1 MATNFPNSSIASIA
15 APSRCSKSIPAETA
29 IASQGVFSR
38 AHTSNEARF
47 AKKDSTTGSR
57 DKYIANSTGFRLR
70 LLSLNRGVIW
80 GTLAI
85 SSVETPNF
93 LSALA
98 FRAALVKLISCLRG
112 LSRPFIELMFPVFDL
127 ATSPL
132 ILDRPARYGLKQ
144 YETKNRLTGRVL
156 GGATSL
162 ASSPGLPVR
171 PIARFHAAASNSACS
186 RVRDHQARQHT
197 QGKSIRFRWIS
208 HVTRPS

>member
-98 FRAALVKLISCLRG
+98 FRAALVKLISCLR
-112 LSRPFIELMFPVFDL
+112 DL
-127 ATSPL
+127 SPL
-132 ILDRPARYGLKQ
+132 LPTQLARACVT
-144 YETKNRLTGRVL
+144 TK
-156 GGATSL
+156 L
-162 ASSPGLPVR
+162 ASTRRANQFGFDG
-171 PIARFHAAASNSACS
+171 FHTSHDHLSL
-186 RVRDHQARQHT
+186 RVEHSGH
-197 QGKSIRFRWIS
+197 
-208 HVTRPS
+208 